1 MGLSLPPRLKKRLKI
16 NAFKQLNGI
25 VQQMKDSF
33 TLDQIRRFSLVVVL
47 IGLIIGMTG
56 AVRSGSIIL
65 SLGASA
71 FVLARY
77 TQQKVKRNIE
87 LLLPIMICVML
98 FILAISLPNAR

>member
-1 MGLSLPPRLKKRLKI
+1 
-16 NAFKQLNGI
+16 
-25 VQQMKDSF
+25 MKDSF

-98 FILAISLPNAR
+98 FILAFSLPNAR

>member
-1 MGLSLPPRLKKRLKI
+1 
-16 NAFKQLNGI
+16 
-25 VQQMKDSF
+25 MKDSF
-33 TLDQIRRFSLVVVL
+33 TLDQIRRFSLIVVIV
-47 IGLIIGMTG
+47 GLIIGMTG
-56 AVRSGSIIL
+56 AVRTGSIIL

-98 FILAISLPNAR
+98 FILAFSLPNAR

>member
-1 MGLSLPPRLKKRLKI
+1 
-16 NAFKQLNGI
+16 
-25 VQQMKDSF
+25 MKDSF
-33 TLDQIRRFSLVVVL
+33 TVDQIRRFSLVVVL
-47 IGLIIGMTG
+47 IGLVIGMTG
-56 AVRSGSIIL
+56 AVRSGSIVL

-98 FILAISLPNAR
+98 FILAFSLPNAR

>member
-1 MGLSLPPRLKKRLKI
+1 
-16 NAFKQLNGI
+16 
-25 VQQMKDSF
+25 MKDSF
-33 TLDQIRRFSLVVVL
+33 TVDQVRRFSWVVVL
-47 IGLIIGMTG
+47 IGLVIGMTG
-56 AVRSGSIIL
+56 AVRSGSIVL

-98 FILAISLPNAR
+98 FILAFSLPNAR

>member
-1 MGLSLPPRLKKRLKI
+1 
-16 NAFKQLNGI
+16 
-25 VQQMKDSF
+25 MKDSF

-56 AVRSGSIIL
+56 AVRSGSIVL

-98 FILAISLPNAR
+98 FILAFSLPNAR